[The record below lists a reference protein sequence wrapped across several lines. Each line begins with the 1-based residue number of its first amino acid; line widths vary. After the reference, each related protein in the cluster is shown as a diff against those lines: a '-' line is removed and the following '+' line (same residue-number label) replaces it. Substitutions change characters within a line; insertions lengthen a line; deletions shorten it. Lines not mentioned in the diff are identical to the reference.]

1 MISHLKHAAAGG
13 SHKPVP
19 RVLVP
24 LLKALAPL
32 YGIGQ
37 RLHHRY
43 DSRPTRRRYL
53 ACPVIS
59 VGNITTGGT
68 GKTPMTRHVARH
80 LQKLGWRPANISRG
94 YGGDFERRGGV
105 VSDGRT
111 VLATAGLAGDEAYM
125 LATQVPG
132 VAVLVG
138 RDRYRSGLIAQQ
150 RYGADILILDDGFQ
164 HYRLARSVDLVLLD
178 AENPLGNGHL
188 LPLGRLREPPQ
199 NLKRADALIFVHRGA
214 SAGADRRWL
223 KPLFGSGPVFDCRR
237 VQVPGEV
244 GDKGASSGHRFDPL
258 LKNASGQPQ
267 RLFAFAGL
275 ARNERFFGDLEQ
287 RGAEL
292 VARRSFP
299 DHHPYTLKTLESLAA
314 AALAAKADAIVTTA
328 KDHSRFPQD
337 FTWPLK
343 VLVMDVALEFE
354 DDRFDAYLIRQLEQV
369 APPL

>member
-13 SHKPVP
+13 SHKPAP
-19 RVLVP
+19 KVLVS

-43 DSRPTRRRYL
+43 DSHPTRRRHL

-59 VGNITTGGT
+59 IGNITTGGT

-80 LQKLGWRPANISRG
+80 LQKLGLRPAIISRG

-111 VLATAGLAGDEAYM
+111 VLATAGQAGDEAYM
-125 LATQVPG
+125 LATQLPG

-138 RDRYRSGLIAQQ
+138 RDRYRSGLIARQ

-164 HYRLARSVDLVLLD
+164 HYRLARTIDLVLLD

-188 LPLGRLREPPQ
+188 LPLGRLREPPE
-199 NLKRADALIFVHRGA
+199 NLKRADALILVRRNV
-214 SAGADRRWL
+214 SPPADRRWL
-223 KPLFGSGPVFDCRR
+223 KPLLGSGPVFECRR
-237 VQVPGEV
+237 RQVQVG
-244 GDKGASSGHRFDPL
+244 GD
-258 LKNASGQPQ
+258 ASGQPQ

-275 ARNERFFGDLEQ
+275 ARNQRFFDDLQ
-287 RGAEL
+287 QGGAEV
-292 VARRSFP
+292 VARRSFQV
-299 DHHPYTLKTLESLAA
+299 HHPYSLKTLESLAA
-314 AALAAKADAIVTTA
+314 AAVTARADAIVTTA
-328 KDHSRFPQD
+328 KDHSRIPHG
-337 FTWPLK
+337 FTWPLQ
-343 VLVMDVALEFE
+343 LRVMEVALEFD
-354 DDRFDAYLIRQLEQV
+354 DDRFDAYLDRQLEQV
-369 APPL
+369 APPW